1 MADESNHPV
10 IIIKRVKKGHDAAH
24 GGGWKVAYA
33 DFVTAMMAF
42 FLLMWLLNATDQE
55 KRQGIAQYF
64 TAFDAVSRSTSG
76 AGGVL
81 GGVTLGP
88 GDLPNMTG
96 GIVVGVPLA
105 PTGEEAETEGPDF
118 ADPKG
123 AANEDSENPQP
134 NARGASGAATGP
146 AGRETASD
154 RRTGERAA
162 GNQLAGTR
170 PDGDQ
175 NGSGSGTGTGA
186 AQNQNSFQ
194 QQMQAEMGRR
204 EEQSF
209 ARAESDLRQA
219 LQEIPELKPL
229 APNLLVDRTPE
240 GLRIQLVDQE
250 RYAMFAS
257 GSAAPAEQ
265 TRRLLAT
272 VARIVQALPN
282 AIAITGHTDAS
293 PFPRG
298 AQYTNWELS
307 SDRAN
312 AARRTMLES
321 GLPAARIARVIGRAD
336 TEPLIADN
344 PADPR
349 NRRISIVLL
358 RDIPQS
364 S

>member
-10 IIIKRVKKGHDAAH
+10 IIVKRHKKGHDGAH

-42 FLLMWLLNATDQE
+42 FLLLWMLNATDQE

-105 PTGEEAETEGPDF
+105 PTGEERDTEGPDF
-118 ADPKG
+118 AEKQSQ
-123 AANEDSENPQP
+123 AASEDSENPQP
-134 NARGASGAATGP
+134 NARGASGVGPGPSGTAP
-146 AGRETASD
+146 AGERRPGD
-154 RRTGERAA
+154 RP
-162 GNQLAGTR
+162 Q
-170 PDGDQ
+170 
-175 NGSGSGTGTGA
+175 GSLFTGTQSEGNREGGNGVVVRQSA
-186 AQNQNSFQ
+186 MQ
-194 QQMQAEMGRR
+194 QQMMAEMGKR

-209 ARAESDLRQA
+209 QRAEADIRQA
-219 LQEIPELKPL
+219 IQDVPELKPL
-229 APNLLVDRTPE
+229 AQNLLVDRTPE

-250 RYAMFAS
+250 RYSMFAS
-257 GSAAPAEQ
+257 GSSAPADA
-265 TRRLLAT
+265 TRRLLST
-272 VARIVQALPN
+272 VAKIVQNLPN
-282 AIAITGHTDAS
+282 SIAIAGHTDAV

-312 AARRTMLES
+312 AARRAMIEA
-321 GLPAARIARVIGRAD
+321 GLPQARIARVVGRAD

-344 PADPR
+344 PNDPR
-349 NRRISIVLL
+349 NRRISIILL
-358 RDIPQS
+358 RDIPAT
-364 S
+364 

>member
-1 MADESNHPV
+1 
-10 IIIKRVKKGHDAAH
+10 
-24 GGGWKVAYA
+24 
-33 DFVTAMMAF
+33 MAF
-42 FLLMWLLNATDQE
+42 FLLLWLLNATDQE

-123 AANEDSENPQP
+123 AANEDTPNPQP
-134 NARGASGAATGP
+134 NARGASGVAAGP
-146 AGRETASD
+146 SGRETA
-154 RRTGERAA
+154 GERRPGDRAD
-162 GNQLAGTR
+162 GNLFSGNR
-170 PDGDQ
+170 PDGNQ
-175 NGSGSGTGTGA
+175 NGSGVG
-186 AQNQNSFQ
+186 QNQNSFQ
-194 QQMQAEMGRR
+194 QQMQAEMGKR

-209 ARAESDLRQA
+209 ARAEADLRQA

-229 APNLLVDRTPE
+229 AQNLLVDRTPE

-282 AIAITGHTDAS
+282 AVAITGHTDAS

-312 AARRTMLES
+312 AARRAMLEA
-321 GLPAARIARVIGRAD
+321 GLPAARVARVIGRAD

>member
-1 MADESNHPV
+1 MADESNHP
-10 IIIKRVKKGHDAAH
+10 IIVIKRIKKGHDAAH

-42 FLLMWLLNATDQE
+42 FLLLWLLNATDQE

-105 PTGEEAETEGPDF
+105 PTGEEAETEGPEF
-118 ADPKG
+118 AEPKG
-123 AANEDSENPQP
+123 AANEDTPNPQP
-134 NARGASGAATGP
+134 NARGASGVAAGP
-146 AGRETASD
+146 SGRETL
-154 RRTGERAA
+154 GERRPGDRAD
-162 GNQLAGTR
+162 GNLFGGNR
-170 PDGDQ
+170 PDGNQ
-175 NGSGSGTGTGA
+175 SGSGAG
-186 AQNQNSFQ
+186 QNQNSFQ
-194 QQMQAEMGRR
+194 QQMQAEMGKR

-209 ARAESDLRQA
+209 ARAEADLRQA

-229 APNLLVDRTPE
+229 AQNLLVDRTPE

-250 RYAMFAS
+250 RYAMFPS
-257 GSAAPAEQ
+257 GSAAPADQ

-282 AIAITGHTDAS
+282 AVAITGHTDAS

-312 AARRTMLES
+312 AARRAMLEA
-321 GLPAARIARVIGRAD
+321 GLPAARVARVIGRAD

-358 RDIPQS
+358 RDIPQAS
-364 S
+364 

>member
-10 IIIKRVKKGHDAAH
+10 IIIKRGKKGHDAAH

-42 FLLMWLLNATDQE
+42 FLLLWLLNATDQE

-118 ADPKG
+118 AEPKG
-123 AANEDSENPQP
+123 AANEDSENPKP
-134 NARGASGAATGP
+134 NAKGASGSAAGP
-146 AGRETASD
+146 SGQEAA
-154 RRTGERAA
+154 GERRP
-162 GNQLAGTR
+162 GDRPQGSQLAGSR
-170 PDGDQ
+170 PNGEQ
-175 NGSGSGTGTGA
+175 NGGTL
-186 AQNQNSFQ
+186 S

-209 ARAESDLRQA
+209 QRAEADIRQA
-219 LQEIPELKPL
+219 LQENPDLKPL
-229 APNLLVDRTPE
+229 AQNILVDRTPE

-257 GSAAPAEQ
+257 GSANPVEQ
-265 TRRLLAT
+265 TRKLLST

-282 AIAITGHTDAS
+282 SVAITGHTDAT

-312 AARRTMLES
+312 AARRAMIEA
-321 GLPAARIARVIGRAD
+321 GLPGARIARVIGRAD

-358 RDIPQS
+358 RDIPQPS
-364 S
+364 

>member
-10 IIIKRVKKGHDAAH
+10 IIIKRGKKGHDGAH

-42 FLLMWLLNATDQE
+42 FLLLWLLNATDQE

-105 PTGEEAETEGPDF
+105 PTGEERDTEGPDF
-118 ADPKG
+118 AEKQG
-123 AANEDSENPQP
+123 QAAASEDSENPQP
-134 NARGASGAATGP
+134 NARGASGIGP
-146 AGRETASD
+146 GPSGRE
-154 RRTGERAA
+154 AA
-162 GNQLAGTR
+162 GDKRPGTAPQGNLFTGTR
-170 PDGDQ
+170 TDGQQDGMGPTVQQ
-175 NGSGSGTGTGA
+175 NNA
-186 AQNQNSFQ
+186 LQK
-194 QQMQAEMGRR
+194 QMVAEMGKR

-209 ARAESDLRQA
+209 QRAEADIRQA
-219 LQEIPELKPL
+219 LQEVPDLKPL
-229 APNLLVDRTPE
+229 AQNILVDRTPE

-250 RYAMFAS
+250 RYSMFPS
-257 GSAAPAEQ
+257 GSSAPAEQ
-265 TRRLLAT
+265 TRKLLAT
-272 VARIVQALPN
+272 VAKVVQNLPN
-282 AIAITGHTDAS
+282 AIAITGHTDAV

-312 AARRTMLES
+312 AARRALIEA
-321 GLPAARIARVIGRAD
+321 GLPAQRIARVVGRAD

-344 PADPR
+344 PSDPR
-349 NRRISIVLL
+349 NRRISIILL
-358 RDIPQS
+358 RDIPAAS
-364 S
+364 

>member
-10 IIIKRVKKGHDAAH
+10 IIVKRNKKGHDGAH

-42 FLLMWLLNATDQE
+42 FLLLWLLNATDQE

-105 PTGEEAETEGPDF
+105 PTGEERDTEGPDF
-118 ADPKG
+118 AEKQS
-123 AANEDSENPQP
+123 AAAAEDSENPQP
-134 NARGASGAATGP
+134 DARGASGIGPGPSGREAVGDRRPGDRP
-146 AGRETASD
+146 AGNLFTGMRPEGTQEAGSAASV
-154 RRTGERAA
+154 
-162 GNQLAGTR
+162 
-170 PDGDQ
+170 
-175 NGSGSGTGTGA
+175 
-186 AQNQNSFQ
+186 AQR
-194 QQMQAEMGRR
+194 QMVAEMGRR

-209 ARAESDLRQA
+209 QRAEADLRQA
-219 LQEIPELKPL
+219 IQEVPELKPL
-229 APNLLVDRTPE
+229 AQNLLVDRTPE

-250 RYAMFAS
+250 RYSMFAS

-265 TRRLLAT
+265 TRRLLTT
-272 VARIVQALPN
+272 VARIVQNLPN
-282 AIAITGHTDAS
+282 SVAIAGHTDAV

-307 SDRAN
+307 ADRAN
-312 AARRTMLES
+312 AARRAMIEA
-321 GLPAARIARVIGRAD
+321 GLPGARIARVVGRAD

-344 PADPR
+344 PNDPR
-349 NRRISIVLL
+349 NRRISIILL
-358 RDIPQS
+358 RDIPPTS
-364 S
+364 

>member
-10 IIIKRVKKGHDAAH
+10 IIVKRGKKGHDGAH

-42 FLLMWLLNATDQE
+42 FLLLWLLNATDQE

-105 PTGEEAETEGPDF
+105 PTGEERDTEGPDF
-118 ADPKG
+118 AEKQG
-123 AANEDSENPQP
+123 QAAASEDSENPQP
-134 NARGASGAATGP
+134 NARGASGIGP
-146 AGRETASD
+146 GPSGRETAGD
-154 RRTGERAA
+154 RRP
-162 GNQLAGTR
+162 GNR
-170 PDGDQ
+170 PEGALF
-175 NGSGSGTGTGA
+175 SGSRPEGEQEANGVVVR
-186 AQNQNSFQ
+186 QNNAFQ
-194 QQMQAEMGRR
+194 QQMVAEMGKR

-209 ARAESDLRQA
+209 QRAEADIRQA
-219 LQEIPELKPL
+219 IQDVPELKPL
-229 APNLLVDRTPE
+229 AQNLLVDRTPE

-250 RYAMFAS
+250 RYSMFAS
-257 GSAAPAEQ
+257 GSPAPAEA

-272 VARIVQALPN
+272 VAKIVQNLPN
-282 AIAITGHTDAS
+282 SVAIAGHTDAV

-312 AARRTMLES
+312 AARRAMIEA
-321 GLPAARIARVIGRAD
+321 GLPQARIARVVGRAD

-344 PADPR
+344 PSDPR
-349 NRRISIVLL
+349 NRRISIILL
-358 RDIPQS
+358 RDIPPAT
-364 S
+364 

>member
-10 IIIKRVKKGHDAAH
+10 IIIKRGKKGHDGAH

-42 FLLMWLLNATDQE
+42 FLLLWLLNATDQE

-105 PTGEEAETEGPDF
+105 PTGEERDTEGPDF
-118 ADPKG
+118 AEKQG
-123 AANEDSENPQP
+123 QAAANEDSDNPQP
-134 NARGASGAATGP
+134 DARGASGIGPGPSGREVAGDRRPGTSPQGNLFSGTRTDGQQDGMGP
-146 AGRETASD
+146 A
-154 RRTGERAA
+154 
-162 GNQLAGTR
+162 
-170 PDGDQ
+170 
-175 NGSGSGTGTGA
+175 
-186 AQNQNSFQ
+186 AQQNSFQ
-194 QQMQAEMGRR
+194 QQMIAEMGKR

-209 ARAESDLRQA
+209 QRAESDIRQA
-219 LQEIPELKPL
+219 INELPDLKPL
-229 APNLLVDRTPE
+229 AQNMLVDRTPE

-250 RYAMFAS
+250 RYSMFAS
-257 GSAAPAEQ
+257 GSANPAEQ
-265 TRRLLAT
+265 TKKLLAT
-272 VARIVQALPN
+272 VAKVVQSLPN
-282 AIAITGHTDAS
+282 SIAITGHTDAV

-312 AARRTMLES
+312 AARRTLIEA
-321 GLPAARIARVIGRAD
+321 GLPAQRIARVVGRAD

-344 PADPR
+344 PSDPR
-349 NRRISIVLL
+349 NRRISIILL
-358 RDIPQS
+358 RDIPAAS
-364 S
+364 

>member
-10 IIIKRVKKGHDAAH
+10 IIIKRGKKGHDGAH

-42 FLLMWLLNATDQE
+42 FLLLWLLNATDQE

-105 PTGEEAETEGPDF
+105 PTGEERDTEGPDF
-118 ADPKG
+118 AEKQG
-123 AANEDSENPQP
+123 QAAASEDSENPQP
-134 NARGASGAATGP
+134 NARGASGIGP
-146 AGRETASD
+146 GPSGREAVGD
-154 RRTGERAA
+154 RRPGNRPEGALFSGNRPEGEQEANGVVVR
-162 GNQLAGTR
+162 
-170 PDGDQ
+170 Q
-175 NGSGSGTGTGA
+175 NNA
-186 AQNQNSFQ
+186 FQ
-194 QQMQAEMGRR
+194 QQMVAEMGKR

-209 ARAESDLRQA
+209 QRAEADIRQA
-219 LQEIPELKPL
+219 IQDVPELKPL
-229 APNLLVDRTPE
+229 AQNLLVDRTPE

-250 RYAMFAS
+250 RYSMFAS
-257 GSAAPAEQ
+257 GSAAPAEA

-272 VARIVQALPN
+272 VAKIVQNLPN
-282 AIAITGHTDAS
+282 SVAIAGHTDAV

-312 AARRTMLES
+312 AARRAMIEA
-321 GLPAARIARVIGRAD
+321 GLPQARIARVVGRAD

-344 PADPR
+344 PSDPR
-349 NRRISIVLL
+349 NRRISIILL
-358 RDIPQS
+358 RDIPPAT
-364 S
+364 

>member
-42 FLLMWLLNATDQE
+42 FLLLWLLNATDQE

-123 AANEDSENPQP
+123 AANEDTENPQP
-134 NARGASGAATGP
+134 NARGASGVAAGP
-146 AGRETASD
+146 SGRETLGE
-154 RRTGERAA
+154 RRPGDRAA
-162 GNQLAGTR
+162 GNQFSGNR
-170 PDGDQ
+170 PDGDL
-175 NGSGSGTGTGA
+175 NGSGAG
-186 AQNQNSFQ
+186 QNQNSFQ

-209 ARAESDLRQA
+209 ARAEADLRQA
-219 LQEIPELKPL
+219 LQDIPELKPL
-229 APNLLVDRTPE
+229 AQNLLVDRTPE

-272 VARIVQALPN
+272 VSRIVQALPN

-312 AARRTMLES
+312 AARRTMIES

-344 PADPR
+344 PADAR

>member
-10 IIIKRVKKGHDAAH
+10 IIIKRGKKGHDGAH

-42 FLLMWLLNATDQE
+42 FLLLWLLNATDQE

-105 PTGEEAETEGPDF
+105 PTGEERDTEGPDF
-118 ADPKG
+118 AEKQG
-123 AANEDSENPQP
+123 QAAANEDSENPQP
-134 NARGASGAATGP
+134 NARGASGIGPGPSGTAA
-146 AGRETASD
+146 S
-154 RRTGERAA
+154 GERRPGDRPTGALAA
-162 GNQLAGTR
+162 GVQADGNQQDGNGVVVVR
-170 PDGDQ
+170 P
-175 NGSGSGTGTGA
+175 SA
-186 AQNQNSFQ
+186 YQ
-194 QQMQAEMGRR
+194 QQMQAEMGKR

-209 ARAESDLRQA
+209 QRAEADIRQA
-219 LQEIPELKPL
+219 IQDVPELKPL
-229 APNLLVDRTPE
+229 AQNLLVDRTPE

-250 RYAMFAS
+250 RYSMFAS
-257 GSAAPAEQ
+257 GSAAPADA
-265 TRRLLAT
+265 TRRLLST
-272 VARIVQALPN
+272 VAKIVQNLPN
-282 AIAITGHTDAS
+282 SIAIAGHTDAV

-312 AARRTMLES
+312 AARRTMIEA
-321 GLPAARIARVIGRAD
+321 GLSQARIARVVGRAD

-344 PADPR
+344 PNDPR
-349 NRRISIVLL
+349 NRRISIILL
-358 RDIPQS
+358 RDIPAT
-364 S
+364 